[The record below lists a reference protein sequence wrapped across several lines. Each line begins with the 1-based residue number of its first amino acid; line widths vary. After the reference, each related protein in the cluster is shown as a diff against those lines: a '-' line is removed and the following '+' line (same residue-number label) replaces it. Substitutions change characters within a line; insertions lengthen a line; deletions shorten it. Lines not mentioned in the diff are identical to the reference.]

1 MAIKFLNSVAVDTD
15 VLFVD
20 TANERVGIGTTSPGA
35 RLDVAGAGDAIL
47 IRRSNGFASIKAS
60 SDNGGNLILDSFSTA
75 GGVFINHYVN
85 RPVYIATGGGNVG
98 IGTTTPA
105 NKLEVVSPTTDTATF
120 RNSVGQQV
128 VTFGSTTNTAYSDI
142 LLKTNSGTGEIF
154 KAGTGYTSWGGAS
167 SLNVYNSNGAIA
179 FHPNSVA
186 NAMFIATSGNVGIG
200 TTSPGYK
207 LSVNGTIQSDIIRSY
222 TYPTT
227 SFLDFDDDQTASLN
241 HTRLAS
247 IGRIAYLADTNANE
261 PAASAAHEFFTGTS
275 DIDTATSLMIIQTD
289 GNVGIGTTS
298 PSQELHVD
306 GNARVTGA
314 YYDSGNTSGTVNQ
327 LLASTATGTS
337 WIDPGTITA
346 EAATLV
352 VIACKN
358 TSGATIAQGTPVYQT
373 GTVGATTTIE
383 IAPADA
389 LISANKLPAIGLLQT
404 DLNNNGLG
412 NVVITGELTNF
423 TTDPIDGLTPTVG
436 DKVFVKSG
444 GGLTLTKP
452 TGEGNG
458 IQNMGLVGK
467 VSGGNAGSITV
478 SSIMRTND
486 VPNLPEGRIWV
497 GDGNTIV
504 SDTVFLDEPNNRLG
518 IGTTSPTF
526 KLDVT
531 GDGIRN
537 TRATAGWAGWFE
549 NTGSSSGVIVTAG
562 VDSGDAPL
570 LIRKQDGTE
579 LFSVR
584 GNGVSWFN
592 GGNVGIGTTSP
603 AEKLEVNGTIKA
615 GVAGNSSANLPAL
628 LVAAS
633 GTGNEQASIAI
644 QQATGEGDTIIFADY
659 DPYVEYGI
667 STENATNV
675 IQFTGG
681 ISTGSLGSKTL
692 YNNAGNAR
700 TAYTK
705 FQVALASGETLIGGN
720 VGIGTTSPSEKL
732 HIENSSGANI
742 ILNSNTGAV
751 NNGIYMSEGASST
764 PTQNGAY
771 FYYNSSA
778 NAVKLDTGTS
788 SLSTKLT
795 VLRDSG
801 NVGIGTPNPGQK
813 LSINGDVGVMT
824 GILYANNIAAYSGAM
839 SVGPIGSS
847 ELKLR
852 TSGTERMRITSAG
865 ELIINGTTSTYGV
878 SQGYPLHVKG
888 TASQGYVSICRGTQ
902 NSGAEGLIVGTD
914 SSNAYLLS
922 RDNIPL
928 VLGSNNLSHVFIK
941 PSGNVGIGTTNPTRT
956 LHVVGGD
963 GGTGTHIAQFEGR
976 SGVVGMYVRGDG
988 NVGIGTT
995 SPNSKLH
1002 VYDATADTSIN
1013 VNTGTGGS
1021 YPKKTGIS
1029 FGATSTSLGGDAKF
1043 TGGAG
1048 IQAIN
1053 TAASGNPTDLT
1064 FWTNSIGTPAE
1075 RMRIT
1080 SAGDTGIGVTTPR
1093 AKLDVAGGIKVAD
1106 DTDTAGANKVG
1117 TLRYRTSGNNSYVD
1131 MCMQTGAS
1139 TYAWINV
1146 VQNNW

>member
-200 TTSPGYK
+200 TTSPDSK
-207 LSVNGTIQSDIIRSY
+207 LDVTGGNITINTLGTTFADFKYGAVGSEVSRGSITTDGIDLKVNATADLLLL
-222 TYPTT
+222 PT
-227 SFLDFDDDQTASLN
+227 
-241 HTRLAS
+241 
-247 IGRIAYLADTNANE
+247 
-261 PAASAAHEFFTGTS
+261 
-275 DIDTATSLMIIQTD
+275 

-298 PSQELHVD
+298 PNSKLQIKVGTDQNIGFNSHSSVARISSYNDAFTASSPLKINGSDLRFDISSVEKMRINASGNVGIGTTNPSTKLHVAGIAQVTES
-306 GNARVTGA
+306 GNSAFYGGNYLRVFNGQVYTMRNS
-314 YYDSGNTSGTVNQ
+314 SGNQRFAFDNTSGT
-327 LLASTATGTS
+327 LSTYNS
-337 WIDPGTITA
+337 SN
-346 EAATLV
+346 V
-352 VIACKN
+352 R
-358 TSGATIAQGTPVYQT
+358 
-373 GTVGATTTIE
+373 TTYF
-383 IAPADA
+383 
-389 LISANKLPAIGLLQT
+389 
-404 DLNNNGLG
+404 NN
-412 NVVITGELTNF
+412 
-423 TTDPIDGLTPTVG
+423 
-436 DKVFVKSG
+436 S
-444 GGLTLTKP
+444 
-452 TGEGNG
+452 
-458 IQNMGLVGK
+458 
-467 VSGGNAGSITV
+467 
-478 SSIMRTND
+478 
-486 VPNLPEGRIWV
+486 
-497 GDGNTIV
+497 
-504 SDTVFLDEPNNRLG
+504 
-518 IGTTSPTF
+518 
-526 KLDVT
+526 
-531 GDGIRN
+531 
-537 TRATAGWAGWFE
+537 
-549 NTGSSSGVIVTAG
+549 GSSYI
-562 VDSGDAPL
+562 
-570 LIRKQDGTE
+570 
-579 LFSVR
+579 
-584 GNGVSWFN
+584 N
-592 GGNVGIGTTSP
+592 GGNVGIGTT
-603 AEKLEVNGTIKA
+603 T
-615 GVAGNSSANLPAL
+615 
-628 LVAAS
+628 
-633 GTGNEQASIAI
+633 
-644 QQATGEGDTIIFADY
+644 
-659 DPYVEYGI
+659 
-667 STENATNV
+667 
-675 IQFTGG
+675 
-681 ISTGSLGSKTL
+681 
-692 YNNAGNAR
+692 
-700 TAYTK
+700 
-705 FQVALASGETLIGGN
+705 
-720 VGIGTTSPSEKL
+720 PSEKL

-865 ELIINGTTSTYGV
+865 
-878 SQGYPLHVKG
+878 
-888 TASQGYVSICRGTQ
+888 
-902 NSGAEGLIVGTD
+902 
-914 SSNAYLLS
+914 
-922 RDNIPL
+922 
-928 VLGSNNLSHVFIK
+928 
-941 PSGNVGIGTTNPTRT
+941 
-956 LHVVGGD
+956 
-963 GGTGTHIAQFEGR
+963 
-976 SGVVGMYVRGDG
+976 
-988 NVGIGTT
+988 
-995 SPNSKLH
+995 
-1002 VYDATADTSIN
+1002 DA
-1013 VNTGTGGS
+1013 
-1021 YPKKTGIS
+1021 
-1029 FGATSTSLGGDAKF
+1029 
-1043 TGGAG
+1043 
-1048 IQAIN
+1048 
-1053 TAASGNPTDLT
+1053 
-1064 FWTNSIGTPAE
+1064 
-1075 RMRIT
+1075 
-1080 SAGDTGIGVTTPR
+1080 GIGVTTPR